1 MNLYDYIYIY
11 VYNYIYIYESIYD
24 TEINLHGP
32 AISVASTL
40 QNESVSLVSR
50 VKSHVFL
57 NPRVVPIVDIVP
69 ATEREASTQISNSEN

>member
-1 MNLYDYIYIY
+1 MTQL
-11 VYNYIYIYESIYD
+11 
-24 TEINLHGP
+24 NLHRP

-57 NPRVVPIVDIVP
+57 NPRVVPIVDIVVP